1 MIDYR
6 GKKIERATPSMPVL
20 VVGFQDLPEGGDRLA
35 VTSEERYAKELSKY
49 RLERLKEREGA
60 AVSRMSLDKLYEK
73 MGEKGKVTLNLII
86 KADVKGTIDAIN
98 EALKKLENDKV
109 DIHVVHSGVGAIT
122 ETDVNLAIATGGIIV
137 GFNTRPVSKAKVL
150 AEKEKVE
157 IRTYSVIYDLVE
169 DVRKAME
176 GLLEPIL
183 VERPIGRAEIRKVFI
198 ISKMGP
204 VAGCYVTEGK
214 VTRGALVRIRRN
226 GNVLFEG
233 KVGSLK
239 RFKEDV
245 KEVMAGYEC
254 GIGIEQ
260 CQDMR
265 EGDVLEFY
273 VVETQKQTLGT
284 TLS

>member
-1 MIDYR
+1 
-6 GKKIERATPSMPVL
+6 
-20 VVGFQDLPEGGDRLA
+20 
-35 VTSEERYAKELSKY
+35 
-49 RLERLKEREGA
+49 
-60 AVSRMSLDKLYEK
+60 
-73 MGEKGKVTLNLII
+73 
-86 KADVKGTIDAIN
+86 
-98 EALKKLENDKV
+98 
-109 DIHVVHSGVGAIT
+109 
-122 ETDVNLAIATGGIIV
+122 
-137 GFNTRPVSKAKVL
+137 
-150 AEKEKVE
+150 
-157 IRTYSVIYDLVE
+157 
-169 DVRKAME
+169 ME